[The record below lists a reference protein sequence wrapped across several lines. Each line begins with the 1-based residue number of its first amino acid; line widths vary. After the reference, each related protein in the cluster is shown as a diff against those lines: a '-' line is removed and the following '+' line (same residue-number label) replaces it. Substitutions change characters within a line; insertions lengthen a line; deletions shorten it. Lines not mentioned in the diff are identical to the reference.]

1 MQQEIDQLR
10 ADQDVPIEELRR
22 QYAGAAALSDDDGDG
37 DGDIDGGLI
46 GADGADSME
55 VEVQQCCAKSK
66 NSCTSVVMHQ
76 LCCDDFNAFW
86 TLFIGH

>member
-22 QYAGAAALSDDDGDG
+22 QYAGAAALSDGGGDG

-46 GADGADSME
+46 DEDGADSME
-55 VEVQQCCAKSK
+55 VEVQQ
-66 NSCTSVVMHQ
+66 
-76 LCCDDFNAFW
+76 
-86 TLFIGH
+86 